1 MKKTI
6 VIVVLAII
14 SLGSLGYIISSNMK
28 SDTIKATEV
37 KDIAEKF
44 INENLLQPGVTA
56 TIGEVV
62 KENALYK
69 VPVNL
74 PDGSSVNSY
83 MSTDGKIFFPEGM
96 NIEEVSKQ
104 MADIKANNNQDQGQT
119 QLLTEVVT
127 EGTGNEVVESG
138 DSITVDYT
146 GILEDGTEFDSSVG
160 KTPFTFIIG
169 QGTVIPGWDQGL
181 LGMKVGEERKLII
194 PSDLA
199 YGASGSGSIPPNA
212 TLIFTV
218 KLISIN

>member
-37 KDIAEKF
+37 KDIAAKF
-44 INENLLQPGVTA
+44 INDNLLQPGVTA
-56 TIGEVV
+56 TIGEVTE
-62 KENALYK
+62 ENALYK

-74 PDGSSVNSY
+74 PDGSSVDSY

-96 NIEEVSKQ
+96 NIEEVTKQ
-104 MADIKANNNQDQGQT
+104 MADIKANNNQNQGQT

-127 EGTGNEVVESG
+127 EGTGDVVVESG

-146 GILEDGTEFDSSVG
+146 GTLEDGTEFDSSVG
-160 KTPFTFIIG
+160 KTPFTFTIG

>member
-14 SLGSLGYIISSNMK
+14 SLGSLGYIISSNIK
-28 SDTIKATEV
+28 SDTIKTTEA

-44 INENLLQPGVTA
+44 INDNLLQPGVKA

-74 PDGSSVNSY
+74 PDGSTVNSY

-96 NIEEVSKQ
+96 NIEEVAKQ
-104 MADIKANNNQDQGQT
+104 MAEYQENNANQNQAQV
-119 QLLTEVVT
+119 LTEILT
-127 EGTGNEVVESG
+127 EGSGDQLVVSG

-146 GILEDGTEFDSSVG
+146 GTLEDGTEFDSSVG
-160 KTPFTFIIG
+160 KTPYTFTIG

-181 LGMKVGEERKLII
+181 LGMKVGEERKLTI

-199 YGASGSGSIPPNA
+199 YGASGSGTIPPNA

>member
-56 TIGEVV
+56 TIGEVTE
-62 KENALYK
+62 ENALYK

-104 MADIKANNNQDQGQT
+104 MADIKANNNQNQGQT

-127 EGTGNEVVESG
+127 EGTGDQVVESG

-160 KTPFTFIIG
+160 KTPFTFTIG

-218 KLISIN
+218 KLVSIN

>member
-14 SLGSLGYIISSNMK
+14 SLGSLGYIISSNIK
-28 SDTIKATEV
+28 SDTIKTTEA

-44 INENLLQPGVTA
+44 INDNLLQPGVKA

-74 PDGSSVNSY
+74 PDGSTVNSY

-96 NIEEVSKQ
+96 NIEEVTKQ
-104 MADIKANNNQDQGQT
+104 MAEYQQNNANQNQAQV
-119 QLLTEVVT
+119 LTEVLI
-127 EGTGNEVVESG
+127 EGTGDTVVESG

-146 GILEDGTEFDSSVG
+146 GTLEDGTEFDSSVG
-160 KTPFTFIIG
+160 KTPYTFTIG

-181 LGMKVGEERKLII
+181 LGMKVGEERKLTI

>member
-1 MKKTI
+1 
-6 VIVVLAII
+6 
-14 SLGSLGYIISSNMK
+14 MK

-37 KDIAEKF
+37 KDIAAKF
-44 INENLLQPGVTA
+44 INDNLLQPGVTA
-56 TIGEVV
+56 TIGEVTE
-62 KENALYK
+62 ENALYK

-74 PDGSSVNSY
+74 PDGSSVDSY

-96 NIEEVSKQ
+96 NIEEVTKQ
-104 MADIKANNNQDQGQT
+104 MADIKANNNQNQGQT

-127 EGTGNEVVESG
+127 EGTGDVVVESG

-146 GILEDGTEFDSSVG
+146 GTLEDGTEFDSSVG
-160 KTPFTFIIG
+160 KTPFTFTIG